1 MHVLETIES
10 LLSDPCNELL
20 NAALKVA
27 DRASDSERR
36 MAIHRIEEFL
46 DHKPV
51 RGGNEAAK
59 VLVALRRVAV

>member
-1 MHVLETIES
+1 MQVLETIER

-20 NAALKVA
+20 SDALTVA
-27 DRASDSERR
+27 HRASDSERR

-46 DHKPV
+46 DDKPP